1 MQKWEYKII
10 NPKVMRKEADELR
23 SFSSRNDESSYFWMT
38 EVLNGYGLD
47 GWELVAVTPD
57 PSFAKLSHFLL
68 KRPKAEDEGAE

>member
-23 SFSSRNDESSYFWMT
+23 SDSSRNDESSYFWMT
-38 EVLNGYGLD
+38 EVLNKYGDD
-47 GWELVAVTPD
+47 GWELVSVTPD

-68 KRPKAEDEGAE
+68 KRPKLEKEATD